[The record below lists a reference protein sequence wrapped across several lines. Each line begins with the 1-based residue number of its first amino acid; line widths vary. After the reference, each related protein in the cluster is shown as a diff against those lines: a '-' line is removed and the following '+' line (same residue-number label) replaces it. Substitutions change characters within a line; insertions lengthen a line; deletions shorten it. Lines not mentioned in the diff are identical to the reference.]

1 MQAMPS
7 SRLREG
13 SPSAGWQAQVLLEC
27 VSRPMLLVSL
37 ATSPGTFNGQGDP
50 MDQLFLDYRHGDRR
64 PTLFVHSV
72 TFMPLKEIHLVS
84 L

>member
-1 MQAMPS
+1 
-7 SRLREG
+7 
-13 SPSAGWQAQVLLEC
+13 
-27 VSRPMLLVSL
+27 MLLVSL